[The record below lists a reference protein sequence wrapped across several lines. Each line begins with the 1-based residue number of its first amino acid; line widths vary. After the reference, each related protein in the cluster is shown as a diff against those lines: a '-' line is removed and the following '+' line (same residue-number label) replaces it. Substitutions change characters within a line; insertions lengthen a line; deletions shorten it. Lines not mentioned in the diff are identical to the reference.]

1 MRIKTGIGVGGAQIF
16 DTSGIQDAYYKQYLQ
31 KQKQDQAYAEDLA
44 NNLAKYDT
52 TGLTPDD
59 AKYADKLYSDLK
71 NKYLQVNIKDPK
83 ERALA
88 NAELKSGMQKIKDFT
103 YNAKKFPLDRQ
114 KIGEEFGKN
123 RFMYP
128 DDVIKSFDKN
138 VKDKPYYQ
146 VMQSGFG
153 DINQL
158 LTKRNPDNSFVEKG
172 NKEFDEALN
181 KAAIVNTSG
190 FKTVDLKDDKGKMYR
205 ASSYSTTPEVA
216 KKIALGILNKDD
228 STKSSY
234 YYNFMK
240 DNPNVEPN
248 DAVVADYIV
257 KQGEARRPSNP
268 YTFQDKFKPVSEE
281 KKTGGGRSSDVDLEV
296 VQPIELNIPFARG
309 KGVVNV
315 KDYIKL
321 PMAKQNFAG
330 SGYIDMNTGQ
340 PSTGKLESSN
350 DYEVVGV
357 GNFPIVTKGNFKGS
371 LSQPKYSK
379 ENPNSVEL
387 KPMVHVQK
395 IKDGLIRDLLIPYDR
410 LPSSKKTS
418 KKLSNFVPQT
428 TTQSQPKPT
437 NTTNKKYSDIQE
449 KGILAVMNN
458 NKGIT
463 REQAISALIEKGKLP
478 K

>member
-103 YNAKKFPLDRQ
+103 YNAKKFVGDNQ
-114 KIGEEFGKN
+114 KVGIELAKN

-128 DDVIKSFDKN
+128 DEVIQTYDKN
-138 VKDKPYYQ
+138 IKGQPYYQ
-146 VMQSGFG
+146 VMQSGIG
-153 DINQL
+153 DVNQI
-158 LTKRNPDNSFVEKG
+158 LTQRNPDNSLIDKSLKTLDAQLKGAAEKNVG
-172 NKEFDEALN
+172 GIKTEFTPDKKQQVYQYTTDQKTA
-181 KAAIVNTSG
+181 KAIAKSLLT
-190 FKTVDLKDDKGKMYR
+190 DD
-205 ASSYSTTPEVA
+205 A
-216 KKIALGILNKDD
+216 
-228 STKSSY
+228 TKANW
-234 YYNFMK
+234 YYNFK
-240 DNPNVEPN
+240 QANPNIEAN
-248 DAVVADYIV
+248 DDIVSDYIV
-257 KQGEARRPSNP
+257 KQREAMYQGNP
-268 YTFQDKFKPVSEE
+268 YAFKGGVRAVAKE
-281 KKTGGGRSSDVDLEV
+281 KTGGAGGGRGSDVDLEV

-428 TTQSQPKPT
+428 TTPSQPKPST
-437 NTTNKKYSDIQE
+437 QSIPNTGKSKKNVFKTT
-449 KGILAVMNN
+449 KGISFTVEDN
-458 NKGIT
+458 
-463 REQAISALIEKGKLP
+463 
-478 K
+478 